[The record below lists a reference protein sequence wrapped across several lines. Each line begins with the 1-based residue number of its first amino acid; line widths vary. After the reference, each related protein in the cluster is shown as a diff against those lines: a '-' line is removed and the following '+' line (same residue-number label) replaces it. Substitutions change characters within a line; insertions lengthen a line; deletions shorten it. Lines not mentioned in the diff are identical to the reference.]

1 MLFINGL
8 TIEVNHNKIVLLGG
22 RTMKKIIEVKD
33 LSFEYEEN
41 AKTIDHISF
50 EIQKGTY
57 TTILGH
63 NGSGKSTIAKLLMGL
78 LEKKSGEII
87 VGGIS
92 LSEETLNDVR
102 SQIGIVFQNPDNQ
115 FIGATVR
122 DDIAFGLENTCVDP
136 KLMDDIINEYAQKV
150 NMLEF
155 LDHEPTKLSGGQKQR
170 VAIAGILAMSPAII
184 ILDEATSM
192 LDPKGKSE
200 INALVHQLNKDKD
213 ITILSITHDIEE
225 AAMSDYVILLS
236 DGHII
241 DSGCPEKVLMKQ
253 EQLESLALDIPFA
266 YKISKGLQKQGI
278 EINSYID
285 KEKLVKELCQLHS
298 KK

>member
-1 MLFINGL
+1 MD
-8 TIEVNHNKIVLLGG
+8 
-22 RTMKKIIEVKD
+22 KIIEVKD
-33 LSFEYEEN
+33 LLFEYEEGI
-41 AKTIDHISF
+41 KTIDHISF
-50 EIQKGTY
+50 QIEKGTY

-78 LEKKSGEII
+78 LERQSGDII
-87 VGGIS
+87 VGGIP
-92 LSEETLNDVR
+92 LTEEHLNEVR

-122 DDIAFGLENTCVDP
+122 DDIAFGLENMCVDP
-136 KLMDDIINEYAQKV
+136 RQMDDIINEYAKKV

-170 VAIAGILAMSPAII
+170 VAIAGILAMSPSII

-192 LDPKGKSE
+192 LDPKGKKE
-200 INALVHQLNKDKD
+200 INALVHQLNKDKN

-225 AAMSDYVILLS
+225 AALSDYVILLS
-236 DGHII
+236 DGKVI
-241 DSGCPEKVLMKQ
+241 DQGKPDEVLMKQ
-253 EQLESLALDIPFA
+253 KQLEELSLDVPFA
-266 YKISKGLQKQGI
+266 YKISHGLKKQGI
-278 EINSYID
+278 QINEYINQ
-285 KEKLVKELCQLHS
+285 EKLVKELCQLHL